1 MPDVAELQA
10 ELDALRSARAS
21 GAREVETQTNGVR
34 RRVAYRT
41 DPELAAAIA
50 DLERRIAAAGG
61 RRVHTIRFGSSKG
74 L

>member
-21 GAREVETQTNGVR
+21 GVREVEIQTGANR

-41 DPELAAAIA
+41 DAELAAAVA
-50 DLERRIAAAGG
+50 DLERQIAGQAG
-61 RRVHTIRFGSSKG
+61 RRVHTIRIASSKG